1 MQSLRTE
8 IARPQIGVDLREVPA
23 YWRCCLAEIRL
34 QYSFLIVIYLKLC
47 EEFVTFIIY
56 CGFLNFVLDH
66 HLILFSSIIT

>member
-47 EEFVTFIIY
+47 EEFM
-56 CGFLNFVLDH
+56 
-66 HLILFSSIIT
+66 